1 MSVSVAAA
9 GALRGRRRARAR
21 RRLAIVL
28 GRLALFV
35 AIVAIWQGLSA
46 AHVVDPSVVSSP
58 GAIWQKLAGWSL
70 DGTLWFH
77 AAITIEE
84 TLMGFAAGSIAGI
97 VLGFAIGRFRTLSEL
112 LDPFIVAIYS
122 VPKVALAPLFVVWF
136 GIGIPMKAILAAV
149 TVLFIVFFNT
159 LAGVRNVDPDL
170 VNAVWLM
177 GARPNEIL
185 MKVVVPSA
193 LGWALTGVRI
203 AIPYAL
209 IGAIIGELIASNRGI
224 GYLIASSASQYDT
237 GGVFAA
243 LIVLTVLA
251 IALNAIVDA
260 IDRRTSAWKV
270 DSSVSVR
277 GT

>member
-1 MSVSVAAA
+1 
-9 GALRGRRRARAR
+9 
-21 RRLAIVL
+21 
-28 GRLALFV
+28 
-35 AIVAIWQGLSA
+35 
-46 AHVVDPSVVSSP
+46 
-58 GAIWQKLAGWSL
+58 
-70 DGTLWFH
+70 
-77 AAITIEE
+77 
-84 TLMGFAAGSIAGI
+84 
-97 VLGFAIGRFRTLSEL
+97 
-112 LDPFIVAIYS
+112 
-122 VPKVALAPLFVVWF
+122 
-136 GIGIPMKAILAAV
+136 MKAILAAV

-170 VNAVWLM
+170 IDAVWLM
-177 GARPNEIL
+177 GARPRDIL

-237 GGVFAA
+237 AGVFAA
-243 LIVLTVLA
+243 LIVLTILA
-251 IALNAIVDA
+251 IVLNAIVDL

-270 DSSVSVR
+270 DSSVTVR